1 MEVWFVTLCQLLRIN
16 LVKFCLDVDIKQG
29 FRIYVSES
37 LVVSFSDIV
46 LLKNRIIFNFKCNIV
61 YYIIHFKYLLYLI
74 F

>member
-46 LLKNRIIFNFKCNIV
+46 LLKK
-61 YYIIHFKYLLYLI
+61 
-74 F
+74 